1 MTQAVL
7 NFSLLFL
14 SVTLIGC
21 FVRAVRG
28 PTPADRV
35 VAVNVIGTKTIVVLV
50 AVAVLLKQSYFVDV
64 ALVYALIS
72 FVSTVFIADYLKKSG
87 GGD

>member
-1 MTQAVL
+1 MQFIL
-7 NFSLLFL
+7 NFALLFL
-14 SVTLIGC
+14 SFTLVGC
-21 FVRAVRG
+21 IVRAVKG

-35 VAVNVIGTKTIVVLV
+35 IAVNVIGTKTIVVLV
-50 AVAVLLKQSYFVDV
+50 AVAVLLKQTYFVDV

-87 GGD
+87 GEE